1 MALNYTTKYSP
12 LIADRFKQ
20 QSFTEKYAGG
30 KYDFDG
36 AQSIVV
42 YTVDKAQLGDYNRAA
57 AGSRFGAV
65 SELGDTKQIL
75 TMTQDKSFTFSI
87 DHGNS
92 ADQVNVKHCNEQ
104 LKSNWDEVCTPIID
118 TYRFKKWCDG
128 AGLTKTGAALTKES
142 VAEAIMSASAAM
154 SNLLVPRANRVI
166 FVSESVYILTK
177 LSSEVVG
184 IDTLGKEAIQNGVIG
199 RLDGMDVVAVP
210 DVYLPEGVAFLIK
223 HKDATADP
231 MKLKTMR
238 VQKNPVGI
246 DGDVGEC
253 RFYHDSFVLDS
264 KVEGIFAYS
273 TNGAVSPVITIAGAN
288 ATVTST
294 TSGAV
299 IRYTTDG
306 SNPKTSESAQVYS
319 SAVALTSGQTIRAY
333 ASKAGILN
341 SGITA
346 AKRA

>member
-20 QSFTEKYAGG
+20 QSFTEKYAGT
-30 KYDFDG
+30 KFDFDG

-42 YTVDKAQLGDYNRAA
+42 YTVDKATLGDYNRVA

-65 SELGDTKQIL
+65 AELGDTKQVM
-75 TMTQDKSFTFSI
+75 TMTQDKAFTFSI

-92 ADQVNVKHCNEQ
+92 ADQLNVKHCNEQ
-104 LKSNWDEVCTPIID
+104 LKSNWDEVCTPTID
-118 TYRFKKWCDG
+118 KYRFNVWASG
-128 AGLTKTGAALTKES
+128 AGLTKTGSALTKET
-142 VAEAIMSASAAM
+142 VAEAIMTAAAEM
-154 SNLLVPRANRVI
+154 SNVLVPRSGRVI

-177 LSSEVVG
+177 LASEVVG
-184 IDTLGKEAIQNGVIG
+184 IDTLGKEAISNGVIG

-210 DVYLPEGVAFLIK
+210 DIYLPAGVSFIIK

-253 RFYHDSFVLDS
+253 RFYHDAFVLDS
-264 KVEGIFAYS
+264 KLSGLFVYS
-273 TNGAVSPVITIAGAN
+273 TTGAATPTITIAGAN
-288 ATVTST
+288 ATVVSAGST
-294 TSGAV
+294 A
-299 IRYTTDG
+299 IYYTTDG
-306 SNPKTSESAQVYS
+306 SNPKTSATALTYS
-319 SAVALTSGQTIRAY
+319 GAVALTAGQTIRAY
-333 ASKAGILN
+333 AKKTGVVN
-341 SGITA
+341 SGVSEAT
-346 AKRA
+346 RV